1 MVAIVNG
8 SIGAFFA
15 SFLQYLVIAL
25 ILAGIA
31 VLGVL
36 VGKKLRENKDKKKAL
51 AAAQEEEAGAAAKE
65 NAS

>member
-36 VGKKLRENKDKKKAL
+36 VGKKLRMNKDKKKAMM
-51 AAAQEEEAGAAAKE
+51 APEEEEAAASAKK
-65 NAS
+65 